1 MIITICFL
9 SQAFL
14 LLLLLLSQEFPLL
27 SLLLLCSCHKH
38 ASCYG
43 CYWYSFLF
51 LLSHQFKS
59 PFSSSS
65 VVSPKPPLARAMSAS
80 SSASFCGSSDRRF
93 SSACCEHQEGKG
105 KLVYEASR
113 QASKIEQASKIKEA
127 SNQASVFLTA
137 SML

>member
-27 SLLLLCSCHKH
+27 SLLLLYSYHKH

-43 CYWYSFLF
+43 CYWHSFLF
-51 LLSHQFKS
+51 LLSHQIAIFFFVGGVS
-59 PFSSSS
+59 QAAARQSHECVFFC
-65 VVSPKPPLARAMSAS
+65 VVLRQFRQAIFLGLLWA
-80 SSASFCGSSDRRF
+80 F
-93 SSACCEHQEGKG
+93 QEGKG

-127 SNQASVFLTA
+127 SKQASVFLTA